1 MRSLEGTDKRLAVH
15 LEAGVELG
23 WDKYVGPKGV
33 AIGLSRFGASAPWQ
47 VVYEK
52 FGLTARHMA
61 DEAQRLL
68 QETKK

>member
-1 MRSLEGTDKRLAVH
+1 MK
-15 LEAGVELG
+15 LG

-52 FGLTARHMA
+52 LGLTARHMA
-61 DEAQRLL
+61 DEALRLL
-68 QETKK
+68 QETRK